1 MKKHDFTPFLALFGI
16 FLLFVGFVLLL
27 FLGQQEDRY
36 AIVSFVILCLG
47 LYAVWDRDW
56 KMDQSPAAQRPEGV
70 QIPEKSTTPH
80 FLSPSG
86 QRFQTFRPPQLTTG
100 AAARFAAAPVCS

>member
-47 LYAVWDRDW
+47 CTLFGIGIGKWISHRLHSVL
-56 KMDQSPAAQRPEGV
+56 KESKSPQ
-70 QIPEKSTTPH
+70 KSTTPH
-80 FLSPSG
+80 SLSPSG